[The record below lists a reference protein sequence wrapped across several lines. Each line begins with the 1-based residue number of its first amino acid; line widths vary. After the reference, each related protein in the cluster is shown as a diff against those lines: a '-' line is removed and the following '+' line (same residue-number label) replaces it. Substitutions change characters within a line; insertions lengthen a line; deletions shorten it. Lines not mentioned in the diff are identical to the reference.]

1 MVLDKEG
8 NGSVMDPRGKCVLL
22 LQEAGTARVLDRAG
36 NLVGAE
42 RRGAEAG
49 ADEEGAKVYKWAF
62 DGLHVEFK
70 PSSWELC
77 VRLQN
82 DRVACE
88 FSSLTGGRLVKDK
101 DRGVG
106 VGVGVGVLGTGA
118 RGRGE
123 GARVPDLD
131 GMHDEMRQGIAS
143 VTSGLDSM
151 MAGLKIKDQQR
162 ALAQGDKSKGR
173 TGARKDKSKK

>member
-1 MVLDKEG
+1 
-8 NGSVMDPRGKCVLL
+8 
-22 LQEAGTARVLDRAG
+22 
-36 NLVGAE
+36 
-42 RRGAEAG
+42 
-49 ADEEGAKVYKWAF
+49 VYKWAF

-106 VGVGVGVLGTGA
+106 VGVGVGVIGTGA